1 MKEVETDMREA
12 AVRYFEGCLS
22 AQDEERLYRFI
33 QESGGNYSLFKEWE
47 RQWLETSVA
56 NERTEFEWEKLQ
68 ARLHTRKAVT
78 PMLLP
83 GVGAFWRKIAAVV
96 AIVIL
101 TAVKSN
107 FLQRAITGVIFVAVL
122 VGCILGGPISFT
134 ILFALISALTINE
147 FGNIVNRMEHTHM
160 NKPIS
165 ILAGLFLFLCFGY
178 IGVVPG
184 ANEIFIP
191 YLFLI
196 LYLFISE
203 LYKKQPN
210 PLNNWAY
217 AMMSQ
222 IYIALSFA
230 LLNVLAY
237 HSSATESVS
246 QYNPI
251 LPLSIFIFN
260 WVNDTGAYCTGM
272 LFGKHRLFERISP
285 KKSWE
290 GSIGG
295 AVFSIIAAIVLAHF
309 FTFLSTGVW
318 IGLGLTVVV
327 FGTWGDLTES
337 LMKRTLGIKD
347 SSNILP
353 GHGGMLDRFDSTL
366 MAVPAAVVYLY
377 LVGLILA

>member
-1 MKEVETDMREA
+1 
-12 AVRYFEGCLS
+12 
-22 AQDEERLYRFI
+22 
-33 QESGGNYSLFKEWE
+33 
-47 RQWLETSVA
+47 
-56 NERTEFEWEKLQ
+56 
-68 ARLHTRKAVT
+68 
-78 PMLLP
+78 
-83 GVGAFWRKIAAVV
+83 
-96 AIVIL
+96 
-101 TAVKSN
+101 
-107 FLQRAITGVIFVAVL
+107 
-122 VGCILGGPISFT
+122 
-134 ILFALISALTINE
+134 
-147 FGNIVNRMEHTHM
+147 
-160 NKPIS
+160 
-165 ILAGLFLFLCFGY
+165 
-178 IGVVPG
+178 
-184 ANEIFIP
+184 
-191 YLFLI
+191 
-196 LYLFISE
+196 
-203 LYKKQPN
+203 
-210 PLNNWAY
+210 
-217 AMMSQ
+217 MMSQ

-295 AVFSIIAAIVLAHF
+295 AVFSIIAAIVMAHF

-347 SSNILP
+347 SGNILP

-366 MAVPAAVVYLY
+366 MVVPAAVVYLY

>member
-1 MKEVETDMREA
+1 M
-12 AVRYFEGCLS
+12 
-22 AQDEERLYRFI
+22 
-33 QESGGNYSLFKEWE
+33 
-47 RQWLETSVA
+47 
-56 NERTEFEWEKLQ
+56 
-68 ARLHTRKAVT
+68 
-78 PMLLP
+78 
-83 GVGAFWRKIAAVV
+83 
-96 AIVIL
+96 
-101 TAVKSN
+101 KSN

-184 ANEIFIP
+184 TNEIFIP

>member
-1 MKEVETDMREA
+1 M
-12 AVRYFEGCLS
+12 
-22 AQDEERLYRFI
+22 
-33 QESGGNYSLFKEWE
+33 
-47 RQWLETSVA
+47 
-56 NERTEFEWEKLQ
+56 
-68 ARLHTRKAVT
+68 
-78 PMLLP
+78 
-83 GVGAFWRKIAAVV
+83 
-96 AIVIL
+96 
-101 TAVKSN
+101 KSN

-147 FGNIVNRMEHTHM
+147 FGTIVNRRENTRM

-237 HSSATESVS
+237 HSTAVESIS

-295 AVFSIIAAIVLAHF
+295 AVFSIIAAIVLADF
-309 FTFLSTGVW
+309 FTFLSTGIW

-347 SSNILP
+347 SGNILP

-377 LVGLILA
+377 VVGLITA

>member
-1 MKEVETDMREA
+1 M
-12 AVRYFEGCLS
+12 
-22 AQDEERLYRFI
+22 
-33 QESGGNYSLFKEWE
+33 
-47 RQWLETSVA
+47 
-56 NERTEFEWEKLQ
+56 
-68 ARLHTRKAVT
+68 
-78 PMLLP
+78 
-83 GVGAFWRKIAAVV
+83 
-96 AIVIL
+96 
-101 TAVKSN
+101 KSN

-147 FGNIVNRMEHTHM
+147 FGTIVNRRENTRM

-237 HSSATESVS
+237 HSTTVESIS

-309 FTFLSTGVW
+309 FTFLSTGIW

-347 SSNILP
+347 SGNILP

-377 LVGLILA
+377 VVGLITA